1 MNRSIKPYL
10 FAMTSVVLWSHAFVS
25 IKYCLRS
32 VTPLELVILRH
43 VPAAL
48 AFIIYLAMKSNL
60 GVVPRLLRTHPVQVV
75 LAALSAVAAYHFP
88 LNWGGQ
94 YITAGAM
101 SLIVGTGPIFTFLLA
116 SAFLREPPT
125 WYKQVGI
132 VLAFAG
138 LYVCVRYAG
147 GKAIG
152 VEYWVGAAVV
162 LIAPIIAGVNMTSVR
177 YISSRHGA
185 VSTTGSMIILG
196 TLPTLFFV
204 SPELVHK
211 LPTLTWD
218 FWAVLLFLGLG
229 CTATAYLTWA
239 AGLRT
244 VEASRLSVFIYLV
257 PTLGLIWGFVYLDEP
272 ITLWII
278 LGAAMILTGVW
289 ITNRKEG

>member
-1 MNRSIKPYL
+1 V
-10 FAMTSVVLWSHAFVS
+10 FWSHAFVS
-25 IKYCLRS
+25 IKYCLNS
-32 VTPLELVILRH
+32 VTPIELVILRH
-43 VPAAL
+43 IPAAL
-48 AFIIYLAMKSNL
+48 AFAVYL
-60 GVVPRLLRTHPVQVV
+60 GVKGQLRVIPEIVRSHPIQVV

-162 LIAPIIAGVNMTSVR
+162 LIAPIVAGINMTSVR
-177 YISSRHGA
+177 YISSRQGA
-185 VSTTGSMIILG
+185 IRTTSSMIILG
-196 TLPTLFFV
+196 TLPMLFFIT
-204 SPELVHK
+204 PELVDK
-211 LPTLTWD
+211 LPDLSWQ
-218 FWAVLLFLGLG
+218 FWAVDLFLGLG

-239 AGLRT
+239 EGLRT
-244 VEASRLSVFIYLV
+244 VEASKLSVFVYLV
-257 PTLGLIWGFVYLDEP
+257 PTLGLVWGWVYLDEP